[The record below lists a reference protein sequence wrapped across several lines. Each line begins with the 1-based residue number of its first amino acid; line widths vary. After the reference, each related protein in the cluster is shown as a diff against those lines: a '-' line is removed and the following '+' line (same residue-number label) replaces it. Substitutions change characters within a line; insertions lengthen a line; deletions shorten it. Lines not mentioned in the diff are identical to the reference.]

1 MQVPLSLLPRKHLQD
16 GSLSF
21 FLTAGGTCG
30 SSLFFLFS
38 PLHLLSLKTCL
49 FVRTPH
55 CRWSVSRGG
64 ERWMCSPSTPTC
76 PPTVSL
82 SLDTSLQAAKDGGGL
97 AEGWA
102 GTARSILSA
111 LGLVWDQ
118 MLVHTRHLV
127 RCFVLLCVRSSE
139 MSSPTASMFC
149 SHEKGMPNLLLLL
162 PSLPFASV
170 AEEGDWGRLWC
181 CSRW

>member
-1 MQVPLSLLPRKHLQD
+1 MALPCFSFSLPSTCCLSKLACLLEP
-16 GSLSF
+16 
-21 FLTAGGTCG
+21 LTAGGQSAG
-30 SSLFFLFS
+30 
-38 PLHLLSLKTCL
+38 
-49 FVRTPH
+49 
-55 CRWSVSRGG
+55 GG

-82 SLDTSLQAAKDGGGL
+82 SLDTSLQAAKDGRWKRGGGL

-127 RCFVLLCVRSSE
+127 HCFVLLCMRSSE